1 MLAHFAGNVCKHIA
15 LAAEIDPEHRPRQNL
30 GHGPFRHD
38 LFFLRHRRGIYPR
51 TVRPSTEP
59 VAVSL
64 CETLRVEVAL
74 RVAERRSYRK
84 MSRLADVF
92 ERDAWQV
99 FAEFLTF
106 PPRASFAMFLGSRE
120 TIAIK
125 SCANVARRSLR
136 KRISFKKRCDFSF
149 AMQQRNHRLNKPR
162 ILSIRP
168 QRGEPHLP
176 VEPRLMRR
184 APARR
189 AHHVTGLPFEFVRL
203 PIKSVS
209 ARFDHNLAP
218 IFGHHAKKTVTV
230 YNSKRLRSS
239 VSGSEQ
245 A

>member
-1 MLAHFAGNVCKHIA
+1 VCEHIA

-38 LFFLRHRRGIYPR
+38 LFFLGHRREIYPR

-59 VAVSL
+59 LAVWL
-64 CETLRVEVAL
+64 CETRRVEVAL
-74 RVAERRSYRK
+74 RVAERRGYRK
-84 MSRLADVF
+84 MSSLADVF

-125 SCANVARRSLR
+125 GRANVARRSLR
-136 KRISFKKRCDFSF
+136 KWISFKKRCDFCF

-168 QRGEPHLP
+168 ERGEPHLP

-189 AHHVTGLPFEFVRL
+189 AHYVALLPFKLVRL
-203 PIKSVS
+203 PIDSVG
-209 ARFDHNLAP
+209 AAFDHHLAP
-218 IFGHHAKKTVTV
+218 I
-230 YNSKRLRSS
+230 
-239 VSGSEQ
+239 
-245 A
+245 

>member
-1 MLAHFAGNVCKHIA
+1 HDA
-15 LAAEIDPEHRPRQNL
+15 LPISEIDPEHRPRQNL

-38 LFFLRHRRGIYPR
+38 LFFLRHRREIYPR

-59 VAVSL
+59 LAGSL

-74 RVAERRSYRK
+74 RVAERRGYRK
-84 MSRLADVF
+84 MSSLADVF
-92 ERDAWQV
+92 ERDARQV

-125 SCANVARRSLR
+125 GCANVARRSLR
-136 KRISFKKRCDFSF
+136 KRISFKKRCDFCF
-149 AMQQRNHRLNKPR
+149 AMQQRNHRRNKPR

-168 QRGEPHLP
+168 KRGEPHLP
-176 VEPRLMRR
+176 IEPRLMRR

-209 ARFDHNLAP
+209 TPLNYDLAS
-218 IFGHHAKKTVTV
+218 IFRHHAKK
-230 YNSKRLRSS
+230 
-239 VSGSEQ
+239 

>member
-1 MLAHFAGNVCKHIA
+1 
-15 LAAEIDPEHRPRQNL
+15 
-30 GHGPFRHD
+30 
-38 LFFLRHRRGIYPR
+38 
-51 TVRPSTEP
+51 
-59 VAVSL
+59 
-64 CETLRVEVAL
+64 
-74 RVAERRSYRK
+74 
-84 MSRLADVF
+84 
-92 ERDAWQV
+92 
-99 FAEFLTF
+99 
-106 PPRASFAMFLGSRE
+106 MFLGSRE

-125 SCANVARRSLR
+125 GRANVARRSLR
-136 KRISFKKRCDFSF
+136 KRISFKKRCDFCF

-168 QRGEPHLP
+168 ERGEPHLP

-189 AHHVTGLPFEFVRL
+189 AHHVTGLPFKFVRL

-245 A
+245 ARPLRFRFERAVNQPRIQRQSQNNDNGRGVDRQSIR